1 MNFFFE
7 SLLTIASLTNNC
19 AGVQLATR
27 LFVPLRKV
35 PRARC
40 SSSHDEMRVFRS
52 IPDSERRLFQVAIRN
67 DWVCSKASR
76 RADMYTWALDL
87 FGELRLECYNNLA
100 NENLPIFLRGHAVST
115 AVSRGEIADV
125 PRRMYGHR
133 FLIFC

>member
-76 RADMYTWALDL
+76 RADMYTWA
-87 FGELRLECYNNLA
+87 
-100 NENLPIFLRGHAVST
+100 ENLPIFLRGHAVST